1 MYDPNIG
8 EIEWNTI
15 SPKNGNKAL
24 QNEARNR
31 GKARERLEKVTLN
44 PGKLFRSNM

>member
-8 EIEWNTI
+8 EIEWNAI
-15 SPKNGNKAL
+15 SPKNGNKVL

-31 GKARERLEKVTLN
+31 ERL
-44 PGKLFRSNM
+44 GKGLRELL